1 MELRHLRYF
10 SAVVEAGGVS
20 RAAARLRI
28 TQPALSRQIRDLE
41 VELGTELFDRI
52 GRRLQL
58 TATGEDL
65 LARSRDILAAADAL
79 FDRARRLRSGE
90 AGILRVGVTT
100 QTLESVLADFVGRH
114 RRAHPA
120 IDVQL
125 VEDGGLALLRR
136 LERGEIHLAL
146 SVPGEGLAHRLLFP
160 ARLLCVM
167 APSHRFAGRR
177 TLDIRQL
184 AGEPLVVLRTEFGS
198 RRWFDGACQA
208 AHLRPR
214 IALESAS
221 ARALVA
227 LARAG
232 CGIAIVPST
241 VLHGGGVSVA
251 PLLERKRAIG
261 RWVAI
266 NWDPRRY
273 QPSYATGFVDALAER
288 TRQLYPGKAFER
300 VAPVPR

>member
-100 QTLESVLADFVGRH
+100 QTLESVLADF
-114 RRAHPA
+114 
-120 IDVQL
+120 
-125 VEDGGLALLRR
+125 
-136 LERGEIHLAL
+136 
-146 SVPGEGLAHRLLFP
+146 
-160 ARLLCVM
+160 
-167 APSHRFAGRR
+167 
-177 TLDIRQL
+177 
-184 AGEPLVVLRTEFGS
+184 
-198 RRWFDGACQA
+198 
-208 AHLRPR
+208 
-214 IALESAS
+214 
-221 ARALVA
+221 
-227 LARAG
+227 
-232 CGIAIVPST
+232 
-241 VLHGGGVSVA
+241 
-251 PLLERKRAIG
+251 
-261 RWVAI
+261 
-266 NWDPRRY
+266 
-273 QPSYATGFVDALAER
+273 
-288 TRQLYPGKAFER
+288 
-300 VAPVPR
+300 